1 MILTILYSIECWVV
15 KKQYIY
21 KMGVIEV
28 RILGWICP
36 NTRKDRIWNAEIL
49 LKISVA
55 PIVEKMRESIDGLV
69 IFKEKWLILQWEEVS
84 WYKLSGWK
92 KDIEKKNTINKSS
105 KKECQLRK

>member
-1 MILTILYSIECWVV
+1 
-15 KKQYIY
+15 
-21 KMGVIEV
+21 MGVIEI

-36 NTRKDRIWNAEIL
+36 NTRKERIWNEEIL

-69 IFKEKWLILQWEEVS
+69 IFKEKWLILRWEEVS

>member
-1 MILTILYSIECWVV
+1 M
-15 KKQYIY
+15 
-21 KMGVIEV
+21 
-28 RILGWICP
+28 
-36 NTRKDRIWNAEIL
+36 
-49 LKISVA
+49 A

-92 KDIEKKNTINKSS
+92 KDIEKKISLIRVV

>member
-1 MILTILYSIECWVV
+1 MTLTILYSIECWVV

-21 KMGVIEV
+21 KMGVIEI

-36 NTRKDRIWNAEIL
+36 NTRKERIWNEEIL

-92 KDIEKKNTINKSS
+92 KDIEKKIYH
-105 KKECQLRK
+105 